1 MYHGFVIKKN
11 NLGFIAPPANT
22 LHLSHVTMLV
32 RKGESS
38 NSAHSTLLD
47 HTHSLHS
54 GRGHTTKKRESHC
67 TVFHKSQVCLKGE
80 LRR

>member
-1 MYHGFVIKKN
+1 MEKN

-38 NSAHSTLLD
+38 NSAHSILLD

-54 GRGHTTKKRESHC
+54 GRGHTTKKRESHLYNI
-67 TVFHKSQVCLKGE
+67 SQVTSMLKKGN
-80 LRR
+80 

>member
-1 MYHGFVIKKN
+1 MEKN

-38 NSAHSTLLD
+38 NSAYSTLLD

-54 GRGHTTKKRESHC
+54 GRGHTQKKEGKPLYSI
-67 TVFHKSQVCLKGE
+67 SQVTSMLKRGTE
-80 LRR
+80 TVK